1 MSEKLFEIRRN
12 IKKKKPT
19 FTRQDSHK
27 KKRVGKK
34 WRKPKGLQSKMRL
47 RFKGYKRSVQT
58 GYGSP
63 RAVKGLEA
71 SGLKGVKICSI
82 SDLAVLDPGKHGAII
97 ASSVGMRKKVDI
109 LKEAK
114 QKKIKIINI
123 KDPEKFLK
131 DVEELFKKK
140 IETKEEK
147 AKEKKKKKEEKEKKA
162 AEKEKEEKKEDKKE
176 EKETIESLAKKEEKK
191 VDEKKELDKTLT
203 KKET

>member
-1 MSEKLFEIRRN
+1 MSEKLFVVRKN

-34 WRKPKGLQSKMRL
+34 WRRPKGLQSKMRL
-47 RFKGYKRSVQT
+47 GFKGYKKSIKI

-63 RAVKGLEA
+63 RAVKGLE
-71 SGLKGVKICSI
+71 SNGLRGVKVCS
-82 SDLAVLDPGKHGAII
+82 VLDMAALDPSKDGAII
-97 ASSVGMRKKVDI
+97 ASSVGIRKKVGI

-123 KDPEKFLK
+123 KDSEKFLK
-131 DVEELFKKK
+131 EVEELFKKK
-140 IETKEEK
+140 KEKKEEK
-147 AKEKKKKKEEKEKKA
+147 VKEKKKKKEEKEKKA
-162 AEKEKEEKKEDKKE
+162 IEKGKEEGKEEKKE
-176 EKETIESLAKKEEKK
+176 EKETIESLAEKEDKK
-191 VDEKKELDKTLT
+191 VEEKKELDKMLT